1 MLKKMNK
8 SVRTFLILMII
19 LSFINILN
27 IKINGETVKLS
38 GVSVMLGVIAFF
50 ITRKT
55 SKTKAENLD
64 IKRIFK
70 DFNNIKAIFV
80 ALLSLMSVILCTV
93 IANKFLPEFNEHL
106 NNRISFLNTSEI
118 LKTIFTL
125 AIATLGEEIAWRAFF
140 QKQISKIIHFI
151 PSIILTSILF
161 AIGHYSYGSFIII
174 VYDLLFVFLDS
185 LIFGFVFQETNNAWC
200 SWIPHFLA
208 DVFALFII

>member
-1 MLKKMNK
+1 MLKKMDK
-8 SVRTFLILMII
+8 SVRIFLILMII

-38 GVSVMLGVIAFF
+38 GVSVIVGVIAFF

-55 SKTKAENLD
+55 NKTKVESLD
-64 IKRIFK
+64 IKNIFK
-70 DFNNIKAIFV
+70 DFNNIKAIIFT
-80 ALLSLMSVILCTV
+80 LLSFVSVILCIV
-93 IANKFLPEFNEHL
+93 MANKFLPEFNEHL
-106 NNRISFLNTSEI
+106 NNRISFLNTSEM
-118 LKTIFTL
+118 LKTIFNV

-140 QKQISKIIHFI
+140 QKQTSKIINFI

-161 AIGHYSYGSFIII
+161 AIGHYSSGGFLIV

-185 LIFGFVFQETNNAWC
+185 LIFGFVFHETNNAWC

-208 DVFALFII
+208 DVFVLFII